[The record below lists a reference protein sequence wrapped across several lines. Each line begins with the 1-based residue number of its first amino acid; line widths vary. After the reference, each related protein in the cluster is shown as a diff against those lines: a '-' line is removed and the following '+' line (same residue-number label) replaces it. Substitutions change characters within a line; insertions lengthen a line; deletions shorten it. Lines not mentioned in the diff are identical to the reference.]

1 MNKCPYS
8 FGNQLL
14 SSIVLTPNSY
24 KTLKA
29 VSYTFSGDLNILKSA
44 NLWEAIIIYV
54 SIYKFIYTQK
64 HVIMYLLHL

>member
-1 MNKCPYS
+1 MNKCLYS

-64 HVIMYLLHL
+64 HVIIYLLHL